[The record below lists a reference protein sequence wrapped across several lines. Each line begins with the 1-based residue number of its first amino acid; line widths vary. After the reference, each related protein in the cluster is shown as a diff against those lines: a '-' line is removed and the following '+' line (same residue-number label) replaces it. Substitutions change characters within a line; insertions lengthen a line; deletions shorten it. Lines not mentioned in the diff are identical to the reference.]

1 MTNQKLKKALLE
13 KLGITKQGLSNRIQK
28 LKKKISMTTEDATY
42 VIAQQEG
49 LILDKYLA
57 VGALDRVRKL
67 HLDTLPIPE
76 ASVSQKKGGKV
87 KQKVERVIKIAQE
100 PNLKDPLLPGRKISE
115 AAEMTKTFLLLYIL
129 ENSIRETID
138 QVMTSRYGSDWWE
151 SKAPQKLKDRVST
164 HMSDEQRNMW
174 HQKKGARPIDYLDFI
189 ELPKLM
195 NKLQKEFVPDIIPQF
210 QWFDQLVQE
219 VYKSRCVVCHMNPLH
234 QDNVKAV
241 RLRLTHWQKQIQSKV
256 DLIRGVKP

>member
-1 MTNQKLKKALLE
+1 MTNQKLKKALLD
-13 KLGITKQGLSNRIQK
+13 KLGITQQGLSLRVQK

-49 LILDKYLA
+49 LILDKYLD
-57 VGALDRVRKL
+57 VGTLDRVRKL
-67 HLDTLPIPE
+67 HIDTSPLPQV
-76 ASVSQKKGGKV
+76 SVPLKVTKGKSS
-87 KQKVERVIKIAQE
+87 VEKIIKIGQDK
-100 PNLKDPLLPGRKISE
+100 LKDPLLPNSKISE
-115 AAEMTKTFLLLYIL
+115 AGEMAKIFPLLYIL

-138 QVMTSRYGSDWWE
+138 QVMTTRYGSNWWD
-151 SKAPQKLKDRVST
+151 SKAPKKLKDKVSV
-164 HMSDEQRNMW
+164 HMSDEQKNMW
-174 HQKKGARPIDYLDFI
+174 HQRKGTRPIDYLDFI

-241 RLRLTHWQKQIQSKV
+241 KLRLSHWQKQIQSKV
-256 DLIRGVKP
+256 GLIRGVKP